1 MRNFTSISIIKIGSN
16 HFVKNFRKK
25 IVKALFRNVICSL
38 NLLEDFLLLFRDPF
52 YVVGHQHT
60 SYITDVATG
69 SVEECY
75 EGENKVL

>member
-1 MRNFTSISIIKIGSN
+1 M
-16 HFVKNFRKK
+16 
-25 IVKALFRNVICSL
+25 KALFRNVICFL

-75 EGENKVL
+75 EGENIVL